1 MHTSPAANQQSGH
14 SVAGHPA
21 PAAHAPFPVFLTRP
35 LLFLVSGPAGSGKTT
50 LCDRM
55 TAAFPDNILRVIT
68 CTTRAPRGGEK
79 DGVDYHFFSQE
90 IFDAK
95 VVAGEFIEHAYVHRN
110 RYGSLKADVLTHL
123 ERGHDL
129 LLNLDVQGADTVR
142 AVAKGDAVLCRSL
155 VSLFLMPPS
164 REELRARL
172 SGRGTDSPE
181 EVEHRMRVAEEEM
194 LRWNRYDYCL
204 VSRSRE
210 EDFERIKSLYLAE
223 KMRVL
228 AV

>member
-1 MHTSPAANQQSGH
+1 MSSAI
-14 SVAGHPA
+14 
-21 PAAHAPFPVFLTRP
+21 PFPSAFVSRP

-55 TAAFPDNILRVIT
+55 TAAFPESIRRVIT
-68 CTTRAPRGGEK
+68 CTTRDPRGGER
-79 DGVDYHFFSQE
+79 DGVDYHFLSPEVFE
-90 IFDAK
+90 AK
-95 VVAGEFIEHAYVHRN
+95 VAAGEFLEHAHVHRN

-123 ERGHDL
+123 ERGYDL

-142 AVAKGDAVLCRSL
+142 AVAKSDPVLRRSL
-155 VSLFLMPPS
+155 VSLFLMPPNYG
-164 REELRARL
+164 ELRERL

-204 VSRSRE
+204 VSRKRE
-210 EDFERIKSLYLAE
+210 EDFERIKGVYLAE

-228 AV
+228 AAS

>member
-1 MHTSPAANQQSGH
+1 MTTPPVENQSASVIPVPSPS
-14 SVAGHPA
+14 P
-21 PAAHAPFPVFLTRP
+21 TRP

-55 TAAFPDNILRVIT
+55 TAAFPENILRVIT
-68 CTTRAPRGGEK
+68 CTTRAPRGDEK
-79 DGVDYHFFSQE
+79 DGVDYHFFSPE
-90 IFDAK
+90 VFEAK
-95 VVAGEFIEHAYVHRN
+95 VAAGEFLEHARVHRN
-110 RYGSLKADVLTHL
+110 CYGSLKADVLTHL

-142 AVAKGDAVLCRSL
+142 AVAKGDAVLRRSL

-164 REELRARL
+164 RVELRLRL

-181 EVEHRMRVAEEEM
+181 EVENRMRIAEEEM

-210 EDFERIKSLYLAE
+210 EDFERIKSVYLAE
-223 KMRVL
+223 KMRV
-228 AV
+228 VE